1 MINLEQFRQEME
13 DWIINVVSIP
23 NPLTGNFPPCPYAKA
38 AWLNNR
44 VSLRW
49 FHGPELP
56 ELLMEQIKTW
66 NDDFEMV
73 LFGCDPQNL
82 DAQRLKKYITEA
94 NYVLQEYDLIA
105 LASPHPDE
113 QYIANNANN
122 VNDVIISHPKYVFA
136 IVQSLSRLQEASDE
150 LLRLGYFQYW
160 SEEKLA
166 GVNRRRELVKKLSS
180 SQRKNIEA
188 AE

>member
-1 MINLEQFRQEME
+1 MINFEQFRQEME
-13 DWIINVVSIP
+13 DWIINVVSLP

-56 ELLMEQIKTW
+56 ELLMEQAKTW
-66 NDDFEMV
+66 NDDFDMV

-82 DAQRLKKYITEA
+82 DAQTLEKYVTEA
-94 NYVLQEYDLIA
+94 NYRLSEYDLVV
-105 LASPHPDE
+105 LASPHPDT
-113 QYIANNANN
+113 QHIANNP
-122 VNDVIISHPKYVFA
+122 NDVIIAHPKYVFA
-136 IVQSLSRLQEASDE
+136 AVQSFSKLQKASDE
-150 LLRLGYFQYW
+150 LSRLGYFQYW

-166 GVNRRRELVKKLSS
+166 AMKAERAFQESLF

-188 AE
+188 AG